1 MEGTVLLHRASST
14 SCITLQSSF
23 RGSLDRDYILAMK
36 VDALSFALF
45 AVLSLFGIADAGN
58 NAGPPGT
65 SAQHITYDCTGDPM
79 GCQNMCY
86 YHYCLGRSNYLYIGT
101 VALLRISAK
110 TQQTYGGKDKTG
122 QKLKRDNRS
131 GSGYR
136 HKIFDKARRAIF
148 GTQALTVGHTTP
160 DEYPPAAALEGGSGS
175 SLVGHDKA
183 YKVQGARMKAMWG
196 VLGFNRGWIEPF
208 N

>member
-65 SAQHITYDCTGDPM
+65 SAQHITYDCTADPM

-110 TQQTYGGKDKTG
+110 TQQARMAARTR
-122 QKLKRDNRS
+122 QARS
-131 GSGYR
+131 S
-136 HKIFDKARRAIF
+136 KETI
-148 GTQALTVGHTTP
+148 
-160 DEYPPAAALEGGSGS
+160 AAAAATDTKSLIRLEGQYLGLKL
-175 SLVGHDKA
+175 SLSAIPLLTSIHLQQRW
-183 YKVQGARMKAMWG
+183 KV
-196 VLGFNRGWIEPF
+196 VLVRR
-208 N
+208 